1 MLHSVAQRGET
12 SRPVRSFD
20 RHMLEMAI
28 RMIVIADL
36 RHACR
41 CFANSTS
48 PLDRTSDWRPR
59 LVHGI
64 ASQFSRNRAIFLMG
78 MEVATLR

>member
-1 MLHSVAQRGET
+1 MLHSVAQRGDT
-12 SRPVRSFD
+12 IQPARNSCRR
-20 RHMLEMAI
+20 MLEMAI

-41 CFANSTS
+41 CFATSTS